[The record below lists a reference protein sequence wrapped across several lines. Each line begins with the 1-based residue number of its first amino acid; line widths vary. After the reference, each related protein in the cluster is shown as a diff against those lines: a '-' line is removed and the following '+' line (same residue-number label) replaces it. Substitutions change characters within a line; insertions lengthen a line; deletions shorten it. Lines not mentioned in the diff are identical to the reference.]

1 MSDKRP
7 NAEFIRQSHEYIIQ
21 ASPTAAHQ
29 RLHSQRSSGLSSS
42 NSGGL
47 MSPREAND
55 SALASQVAYGRA
67 SARKLTEFEMINA
80 GGALTALNTNNE
92 QAAQQIKLLER

>member
-1 MSDKRP
+1 
-7 NAEFIRQSHEYIIQ
+7 
-21 ASPTAAHQ
+21 
-29 RLHSQRSSGLSSS
+29 
-42 NSGGL
+42 